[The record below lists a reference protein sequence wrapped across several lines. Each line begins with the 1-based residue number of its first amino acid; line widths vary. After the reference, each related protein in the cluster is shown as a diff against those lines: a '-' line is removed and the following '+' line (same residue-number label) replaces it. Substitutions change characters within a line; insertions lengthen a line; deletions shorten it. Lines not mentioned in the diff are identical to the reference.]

1 MNCKENVI
9 DLEILAAL
17 AQRDRWERYSRFVK
31 PSSLTEEAAK
41 IFEAMD
47 VWYKG
52 NPNSD
57 AIGWAGFSAWMTVG
71 YFAKMDKH
79 KLAALKV
86 LTTRL
91 QELDLRESVGP
102 LLEALAK
109 RDYASQIADLSL
121 RIADGDS
128 KAQLE
133 DIQVLLEQYHK
144 GRGKV
149 DSMVTAFGEF
159 SPEDMDLAAG
169 DGIEWRSDALM
180 TGAGPIRTGD
190 LIGLV
195 KRPDSG
201 GTTFLASE
209 ATFMAPQLLP
219 DQHVLWFNNEEAG
232 RKVRSRI
239 VQAATGWHTDDM
251 LADFHGAFEEYVD
264 IMHGNKDKIKVYDS
278 PRIHVRDVEAA
289 CKRHTPGLIV
299 FDQLWKFKG
308 FEGDNEVQR
317 LTNLANW
324 AREIAKEYAP
334 VIFVHQ
340 AGENAENQ
348 KWIHMDMMYGNKTG
362 MQGEADLIIGLGRKH
377 SEGYHRGL
385 YLSKNKML
393 TPGDRSKINGKFPVE
408 LDPNHARLIG

>member
-1 MNCKENVI
+1 M

-17 AQRDRWERYSRFVK
+17 SQRDRWDRYSRFVK
-31 PSSLTEEAAK
+31 PSSLTEEAAR

-57 AIGWAGFSAWMTVG
+57 NISWVGFAAWMTVG
-71 YFAKMDKH
+71 YFAKLDKH

-86 LTTRL
+86 LANRL
-91 QELDLRESVGP
+91 AEIDTNGASVAP

-109 RDYASQIADLSL
+109 RDYASQIADLGL

-128 KAQLE
+128 KASLN
-133 DIQVLLEQYHK
+133 DIQVLLEKYDK
-144 GRGKV
+144 DRGKV
-149 DSMVTAFGEF
+149 DSMATAFGEF
-159 SPEDMDLAAG
+159 SPDDMNLASG
-169 DGIEWRSDALM
+169 DGIEWRMDALM
-180 TGAGPIRTGD
+180 TGAGPIRKGD
-190 LIGLV
+190 MIALV

-209 ATFMAPQLLP
+209 ATFMAPQLE
-219 DQHVLWFNNEEAG
+219 DHQHVLWFNNEEAG

-251 LADFHGAFEEYVD
+251 LSDFHGAFAEYVD

-278 PRIHVRDVEAA
+278 PRIHIRDVEAA
-289 CKRHTPGLIV
+289 CKRHDPGLIV

-340 AGENAENQ
+340 GGENAENQ
-348 KWIHMDMMYGNKTG
+348 KWVTMDMMYGNKTG

-377 SEGYHRGL
+377 NEGDRRGI

-393 TPGDRSKINGKFPVE
+393 TPGDRTKINGKFNVE
-408 LDPNHARLIG
+408 IDPNHARFIG